1 MWERGI
7 GIVEESCEGKE
18 GHEGSVAG
26 ICQVFVVR
34 PSTNISAGP
43 GVDGDLEAGVF
54 AIE

>member
-26 ICQVFVVR
+26 ICQIIVVR
-34 PSTNISAGP
+34 PNVSAGP